1 MGRISRGSLVG
12 LILCMVWCAVVGNWL
27 MINGKLMMIMLDSE
41 DGINKQKR
49 AGMFKFH
56 PCDNSICWIDKD
68 FFTGIQSVF
77 LSCLHPIDRKS
88 VV

>member
-12 LILCMVWCAVVGNWL
+12 LFLCMVWCAVVGNWL

-49 AGMFKFH
+49 AGCSSFIHVTTPFVGLTKTFLL
-56 PCDNSICWIDKD
+56 
-68 FFTGIQSVF
+68 VF
-77 LSCLHPIDRKS
+77 RVYFYHVYTHCS
-88 VV
+88 